1 MNASFLQFSNKFHH
15 FGCFNVYQAKMVFPN
30 MDKGNLS
37 RWAANGML
45 VRLRQDW
52 YAFPDMINVNNFAR
66 YIAERIYRPSYISLH
81 TALSYYGIIPEAV
94 VAITSVSTHKTT
106 KFENQFAQYTYQKI
120 KPQLFF
126 GYEPKSIAGDFNT
139 DRRSFMLAHPEK
151 AILDLLYLYPEY
163 KTEED
168 MLELRFDDY
177 FMQEDLDIK
186 RLEKYQEKFANKA
199 LDNRIKTLRNTYG
212 I

>member
-1 MNASFLQFSNKFHH
+1 
-15 FGCFNVYQAKMVFPN
+15 

-52 YAFPDMINVNNFAR
+52 YAFPDMISVNNFAR

-94 VAITSVSTHKTT
+94 VAITSVSTHKTA
-106 KFENQFAQYTYQKI
+106 KFDNQFAQYTYQKI

-177 FMQEDLDIK
+177 FMQEDLNIK
-186 RLEKYQEKFANKA
+186 RLEKYQEIFANKA